1 MLRLLTHSAPWQL
14 LFLGLRYAVLASA
27 WSLASDCTS
36 NDAVKVNEAMPNA
49 IAMADYATKRAA
61 QDPGRYP
68 RKGNLLQDMLGA
80 SDENDANA
88 LSLARRKNILIEF
101 KHGATDTVRM
111 VWSCPRRCI
120 WECCDPLQR

>member
-1 MLRLLTHSAPWQL
+1 MLRLLTHCAPWQL
-14 LFLGLRYAVLASA
+14 LFLALRYAVLASA
-27 WSLASDCTS
+27 WSLASDCTG
-36 NDAVKVNEAMPNA
+36 NHAVKVNEAMPNA

-61 QDPGRYP
+61 QDPERYP

-101 KHGATDTVRM
+101 
-111 VWSCPRRCI
+111 
-120 WECCDPLQR
+120 